1 MAKSLKRK
9 KANGQWLMANGPKN
23 IESLSETGRLSI
35 FNRTEVQIKRT

>member
-1 MAKSLKRK
+1 MAPKE
-9 KANGQWLMANGPKN
+9 KANGQWLTAQKN